1 MTLQVARRP
10 LRIGLVTEPLVKQPL
25 TQVMDWVLRE
35 APEITDLEVGAGALC
50 AARPLRRRMN
60 VIAIEHEDP
69 FVPPEVG
76 IVEAARLLRAAMSS
90 GEDQ

>member
-1 MTLQVARRP
+1 
-10 LRIGLVTEPLVKQPL
+10 
-25 TQVMDWVLRE
+25 
-35 APEITDLEVGAGALC
+35 
-50 AARPLRRRMN
+50 MN